1 MTATMS
7 TQPQPQPQQAVA
19 VDADPDGDGF
29 HPARWLTLALVV
41 VAIVIVEIATWFLL
55 RSQGYLITGDSP
67 HYLIAGETLS
77 HLSVHVLPQ
86 FQSDLASHYIFAWP
100 QGATLQTMG
109 AHVFYGPHGAIFA
122 QGIGVPVLL
131 APFIALGGVP
141 LALVGFFTVNAIGF
155 VFIHQRGSALADLGR
170 NGQLVFALALAC
182 PALLL
187 AGTQIYPDLISGV
200 FFACGLLEMARV
212 ERSGTCRWTSVTF
225 IAIALAVPPWFQVK
239 NFSVDVAAM
248 LGLLALVALRRMR
261 ASRALVI
268 IGAVIASFALLVLY
282 NKYFF
287 GNLLGLPQPSPDLGA
302 RGIKDTL
309 GLVFD
314 RDQGFLVQCPTIL
327 FGLLGLWYSR
337 RKSGVT
343 NLALVVGAGAILVIN
358 GSQPILGAFGGVAL
372 AGRFQWTVMP
382 MLLAWSPFFLKR
394 LAAYRTRLAVVG
406 GVVAFLWVV
415 QAVPIILAHH
425 AFSNETFPPFAPW
438 DPSLYPG
445 WWDWVNSYLPSV
457 ASRTSGVVA
466 VEALIEVVLVVGFT
480 WLLVRLT
487 SARPIELRR
496 VVTVGAGAVVLV
508 VLVAFVVPSSPA
520 PAASLTWSGQY
531 LGSPWKAGDSRLRTN
546 PTPLVDVGAGTFKVT
561 LTESVDS
568 PSGAPSRMSFVT
580 TPIRRIL
587 VTDWLSV
594 RHPTSMRYMTIAPA
608 PLDLA
613 QEHVATL
620 VLPPTTS
627 TRQTTFSFSTSGA
640 ATLSFSAGVG
650 ANSTLDVTSM
660 QLQKTSD

>member
-1 MTATMS
+1 MS
-7 TQPQPQPQQAVA
+7 TQRQQD
-19 VDADPDGDGF
+19 VDAHLEGDGF
-29 HPARWLTLALVV
+29 HAARWLTLALAV
-41 VAIVIVEIATWFLL
+41 VAIVIVECATWLLL

-86 FQSDLASHYIFAWP
+86 FQADLASHYIFAWP

-141 LALVGFFTVNAIGF
+141 LALAGFFAINAIGF
-155 VFIHQRGSALADLGR
+155 VFIHQRASGLADLGR

-182 PALLL
+182 PALWL
-187 AGTQIYPDLISGV
+187 AGTQIYPDLISGI
-200 FFACGLLEMARV
+200 FFACGFLEMARV
-212 ERSGTCRWTSVTF
+212 ERSGTCRWTSVTL
-225 IAIALAVPPWFQVK
+225 IAVALAVPPWFQVK

-248 LGLLALVALRRMR
+248 LGLLALIYLRRVQ
-261 ASRALVI
+261 ALRALVI
-268 IGAVIASFALLVLY
+268 IGAIIVSFAFLVLY

-287 GNLLGLPQPSPDLGA
+287 GNLLGLPQPTPSLGP
-302 RGIKDTL
+302 RGIKDTF

-314 RDQGFLVQCPTIL
+314 RHQGFLVQCPTIL

-337 RKSGVT
+337 RKSQVT
-343 NLALVVGAGAILVIN
+343 NIALVLGAGAILLIN

-394 LAAYRTRLAVVG
+394 LAAYRTRLAVVA

-425 AFSNETFPPFAPW
+425 AFTNETFPPFAPW

-466 VEALIEVVLVVGFT
+466 VEALIEVVLVVALT

-487 SARPIELRR
+487 SARPIVLARA
-496 VVTVGAGAVVLV
+496 VTVGAAALVLV
-508 VLVAFVVPSSPA
+508 VIVAFVVPSSPA
-520 PAASLTWSGQY
+520 PAAPLTWSGQF
-531 LGSPWKAGDSRLRTN
+531 LGSPWKAGDSRLRTA
-546 PTPLVDVGAGTFKVT
+546 PAPLVDVGAGTYKVT
-561 LTESVDS
+561 MTDSVDS
-568 PSGAPSRMSFVT
+568 PSGTSSAMSFVT
-580 TPIRRIL
+580 TPTRRIL
-587 VTDWLSV
+587 VSNWFSL
-594 RHPTSMRYMTIAPA
+594 RHPTSMVYMSIAPA

-613 QEHVATL
+613 QEHVATV
-620 VLPPTTS
+620 VLPPSTS
-627 TRQTTFSFSTSGA
+627 TRQTTFTFSTSGA
-640 ATLSFSAGVG
+640 ATLSISAGVG
-650 ANSTLDVTSM
+650 ANSTLDVTSL